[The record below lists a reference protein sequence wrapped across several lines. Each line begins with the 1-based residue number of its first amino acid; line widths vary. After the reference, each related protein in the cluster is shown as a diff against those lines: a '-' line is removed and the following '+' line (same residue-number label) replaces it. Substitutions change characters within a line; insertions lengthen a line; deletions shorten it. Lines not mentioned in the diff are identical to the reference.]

1 MERTL
6 QSKEREC
13 YTLQNDLKEAKEL
26 LESSQLKTEDSQPMI
41 SKIDRNLRY
50 SLLSQSEKSEY
61 DEKAEM
67 LNNIQEQLEL
77 LNSSKKHVSDVN

>member
-1 MERTL
+1 M
-6 QSKEREC
+6 
-13 YTLQNDLKEAKEL
+13 
-26 LESSQLKTEDSQPMI
+26 LESSQLKTEDSQPLL
-41 SKIDRNLRY
+41 SKIDRNLRN
-50 SLLSQSEKSEY
+50 SLLSASEKSEY